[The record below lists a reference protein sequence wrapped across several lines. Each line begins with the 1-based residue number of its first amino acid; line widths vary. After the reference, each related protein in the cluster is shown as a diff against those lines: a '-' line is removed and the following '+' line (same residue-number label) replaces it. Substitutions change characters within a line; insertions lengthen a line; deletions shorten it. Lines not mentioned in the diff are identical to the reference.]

1 MRTAD
6 LRTRLLAAALSAVAG
21 FVDAVGF
28 LLTGGFFVSFMSGN
42 TTRMAVGLAQAA
54 QPALVAAAL
63 IGLFVGGV
71 FLGTVV
77 GRLTGARHRPVLLA
91 LVTTGL
97 AAAALCHALGATAVA
112 VGLLALSMGAENTV
126 LTDEGEAPVG
136 VTYMTGAL
144 VKLGKRLALIPFGG
158 DRWAWVPMLLLWLGL
173 LTGALLGA
181 LAFAHLGGAALWI
194 ASAAMALLTVTSLLR
209 GGRRG

>member
-54 QPALVAAAL
+54 RPALVAATL
-63 IGLFVGGV
+63 IALFVSGV
-71 FLGTVV
+71 FVGTVIGRLV
-77 GRLTGARHRPVLLA
+77 GRRRRPVLLA
-91 LVTTGL
+91 FATAGL
-97 AAAALCHALGATAVA
+97 AAAALCHGLGATSVA

-126 LTDEGEAPVG
+126 LTEEGEAPVG

-144 VKLGKRLALIPFGG
+144 VKLGKRLALIFFGG

-173 LTGALLGA
+173 LTGAVLGA

-194 ASAAMALLTVTSLLR
+194 ASAAMGLLTLSAVVSP
-209 GGRRG
+209 RR

>member
-42 TTRMAVGLAQAA
+42 TTRLAVGLAQAA
-54 QPALVAAAL
+54 QPALVAAGL

-71 FLGTVV
+71 FLGTIV
-77 GRLTGARHRPVLLA
+77 GRLAGARQRPVLLS
-91 LVTTGL
+91 LVTAGL
-97 AAAALCHALGATAVA
+97 AAAALCHALGVPAVA

-144 VKLGKRLALIPFGG
+144 VKLGQRLALIPFGG

-181 LAFAHLGGAALWI
+181 LAFARLGGAALWI
-194 ASAAMALLTVTSLLR
+194 ASAAMALLAATALR
-209 GGRRG
+209 PKRGPG